1 MSYILDA
8 LRRADAERELGE
20 VPTLHTQAAP
30 LASSDDGFDA
40 PPAKWGRW
48 VAVVLGL
55 LAASAV
61 AWLWLRPGAAEPKSA
76 VVLTAPAAQRMAPAP
91 TPPQSLPQLEPT
103 IAPVAEKA
111 SEFVVQ
117 PPATQVQTAVAP
129 DVLQKKAASPTAG
142 IAGLAGRAASA
153 GAPKTTPPPASPRT
167 EPKTTTKA
175 VTAAPRDSVVGVN
188 DLPEAIRREQP
199 KLSVGG
205 AMHSANPAN
214 RMLILN
220 GQVFHEGDQVTA
232 DLVLEQIKLKSAV
245 LVYKGYRYSISY

>member
-30 LASSDDGFDA
+30 LASSDDGFDT

-48 VAVVLGL
+48 VAVVLSL

-76 VVLTAPAAQRMAPAP
+76 VVLTAPAAQPMAQAP
-91 TPPQSLPQLEPT
+91 MSSQSLAQLEPT

-111 SEFVVQ
+111 SEFVAQ
-117 PPATQVQTAVAP
+117 PPTTQVQAVVAP
-129 DVLQKKAASPTAG
+129 DVLQKKAASPR
-142 IAGLAGRAASA
+142 AGLAGLAASA
-153 GAPKTTPPPASPRT
+153 GATKTTPPPGSPPA
-167 EPKTTTKA
+167 ESKTTAKA
-175 VTAAPRDSVVGVN
+175 ATAAPQDPVVGFN

>member
-30 LASSDDGFDA
+30 LASSDDRFDV

-48 VAVVLGL
+48 VVVGLSL

-61 AWLWLRPGAAEPKSA
+61 AWWWLRPGAPEPKSA
-76 VVLTAPAAQRMAPAP
+76 VVLTAPAVQPMAPAP
-91 TPPQSLPQLEPT
+91 TPPQSLPQLDPT

-111 SEFVVQ
+111 PEFVTQ
-117 PPATQVQTAVAP
+117 PPATQVQTVVAP
-129 DVLQKKAASPTAG
+129 DVMQKKAASPTAG
-142 IAGLAGRAASA
+142 LAGPAASA

-167 EPKTTTKA
+167 ESKTTAKA
-175 VTAAPRDSVVGVN
+175 VAAAPRDPVVGVN

>member
-1 MSYILDA
+1 LSYILDA

-20 VPTLHTQAAP
+20 VPTLHAQAAP
-30 LASSDDGFDA
+30 LDSSDDGFDV

-48 VAVVLGL
+48 VAVVLSL
-55 LAASAV
+55 LAVSAV
-61 AWLWLRPGAAEPKSA
+61 AWWWLRPDAFEPKSA
-76 VVLTAPAAQRMAPAP
+76 VVLAAPAPAAQPMAQAP

-103 IAPVAEKA
+103 MAPFAEKA
-111 SEFVVQ
+111 SEFVAQ
-117 PPATQVQTAVAP
+117 PPASQAQAVVAP
-129 DVLQKKAASPTAG
+129 DVLEKKAASHT
-142 IAGLAGRAASA
+142 AGLAGLAASA
-153 GAPKTTPPPASPRT
+153 GAPKTTPPPGSPPA
-167 EPKTTTKA
+167 EPKTTAKA
-175 VTAAPRDSVVGVN
+175 VAAAPQDPVVGVN

>member
-30 LASSDDGFDA
+30 LDSSDDAFDV

-48 VAVVLGL
+48 VVVVLSL

-61 AWLWLRPGAAEPKSA
+61 AWWWWLRPDAFEPKSA
-76 VVLTAPAAQRMAPAP
+76 VVLAAPAPAAQPMAQAP
-91 TPPQSLPQLEPT
+91 TPPQSLPQLEPA

-111 SEFVVQ
+111 PEFVTQ
-117 PPATQVQTAVAP
+117 PPATQVQTVVAP
-129 DVLQKKAASPTAG
+129 DVLQKKTPSHTE
-142 IAGLAGRAASA
+142 GLAASA

-167 EPKTTTKA
+167 EPKTTAKA
-175 VTAAPRDSVVGVN
+175 LAAAPQDPVVGVN

>member
-1 MSYILDA
+1 LSYILDA

-30 LASSDDGFDA
+30 LASSDDGFDVS
-40 PPAKWGRW
+40 PAKWGRW
-48 VAVVLGL
+48 VAVVLSL

-61 AWLWLRPGAAEPKSA
+61 AWWWLRPDAAEPKSA
-76 VVLTAPAAQRMAPAP
+76 VVLTVPAPAAQPMAQAP

-103 IAPVAEKA
+103 IAPIAEKA
-111 SEFVVQ
+111 SEFGAQ
-117 PPATQVQTAVAP
+117 PPATQVQTVVAP
-129 DVLQKKAASPTAG
+129 DVLQKKAASHTAG
-142 IAGLAGRAASA
+142 LAASA

-167 EPKTTTKA
+167 ESKTTAKA
-175 VTAAPRDSVVGVN
+175 ATAAPQDPVVGVN

>member
-1 MSYILDA
+1 LSYILDA

-40 PPAKWGRW
+40 TPANWGRW
-48 VAVVLGL
+48 VAAVLSL

-61 AWLWLRPGAAEPKSA
+61 AWLWLRPDAAEQKSA
-76 VVLTAPAAQRMAPAP
+76 VVLAAPTARPMAQAP
-91 TPPQSLPQLEPT
+91 TPSQSLAQLEPT

-111 SEFVVQ
+111 SEFVAQ
-117 PPATQVQTAVAP
+117 PPTTQVQTVVAP
-129 DVLQKKAASPTAG
+129 DVLQKKAASPASP
-142 IAGLAGRAASA
+142 AVGLAASA
-153 GAPKTTPPPASPRT
+153 GAPKTRPPPASPRT
-167 EPKTTTKA
+167 GPKTTAKA
-175 VTAAPRDSVVGVN
+175 VTAAPQDPVVGVN

>member
-48 VAVVLGL
+48 VAVVLSF

-61 AWLWLRPGAAEPKSA
+61 AWLWLRPGAAEPRSA
-76 VVLTAPAAQRMAPAP
+76 VVLTAPAAQPMVQSP
-91 TPPQSLPQLEPT
+91 TPPQSLQQLDPT
-103 IAPVAEKA
+103 IAPVAEKV
-111 SEFVVQ
+111 SEFGAQ

>member
-30 LASSDDGFDA
+30 LDSSDDAFDV

-48 VAVVLGL
+48 VVVVLSL

-61 AWLWLRPGAAEPKSA
+61 AWWWWLRPDAFEPKSA
-76 VVLTAPAAQRMAPAP
+76 VVLAAPAPAAQPMAQAP

-111 SEFVVQ
+111 PEFVTQ
-117 PPATQVQTAVAP
+117 PPATQVQTVAAP
-129 DVLQKKAASPTAG
+129 DVLQKKTPSHTE
-142 IAGLAGRAASA
+142 GLAASA

-167 EPKTTTKA
+167 ESKTTAKA
-175 VTAAPRDSVVGVN
+175 VAAVPQDPV
-188 DLPEAIRREQP
+188 
-199 KLSVGG
+199 
-205 AMHSANPAN
+205 
-214 RMLILN
+214 
-220 GQVFHEGDQVTA
+220 
-232 DLVLEQIKLKSAV
+232 
-245 LVYKGYRYSISY
+245 

>member
-20 VPTLHTQAAP
+20 VPTLHAQAVP
-30 LASSDDGFDA
+30 LAASDDGFDV
-40 PPAKWGRW
+40 PPARSGRW
-48 VAVVLGL
+48 VAVVLSL

-61 AWLWLRPGAAEPKSA
+61 AWLWVRPGAAEPKSP
-76 VVLTAPAAQRMAPAP
+76 VVLTPPAAQPMVQSP
-91 TPPQSLPQLEPT
+91 TPPQSLPQLDPT
-103 IAPVAEKA
+103 TAPVAEKA
-111 SEFVVQ
+111 SDFVAQ
-117 PPATQVQTAVAP
+117 PPATQVQTVVAP
-129 DVLQKKAASPTAG
+129 DILHKKAANPT
-142 IAGLAGRAASA
+142 AGLAGRAASA

-167 EPKTTTKA
+167 EPKTTAKA
-175 VTAAPRDSVVGVN
+175 VAAVPQDPVVGVN